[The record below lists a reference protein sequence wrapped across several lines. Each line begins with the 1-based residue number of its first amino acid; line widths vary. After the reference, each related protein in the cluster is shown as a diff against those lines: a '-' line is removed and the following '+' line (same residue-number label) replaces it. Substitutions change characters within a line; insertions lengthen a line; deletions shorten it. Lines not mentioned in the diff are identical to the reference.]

1 MYQTLT
7 FLHSLVR
14 WFVLFSILYSTFR
27 AYKGYFQNL
36 HFSKTDNLAR
46 HWTATIAHIQLVVGI
61 ILYIKS
67 PVVTY
72 FWKDFSLALNHIDS
86 LFFGA
91 IHSTLMLSAIVILT
105 IGSSLA
111 KRKMTDKEKFKTML
125 LWFSI
130 ALFIIV
136 IAIPWPFS
144 PLANRPYIR

>member
-1 MYQTLT
+1 MYQTLP

-14 WFVLFSILYSTFR
+14 WFVLFSILYSIFR

-36 HFSKTDNLAR
+36 HFSKTDNLVR

-61 ILYIKS
+61 ILYVKS
-67 PVVTY
+67 PVVMY
-72 FWKDFSLALNHIDS
+72 FWKDFSQALNHMDS

-105 IGSSLA
+105 IGSSMA

-125 LWFSI
+125 VWFSI
-130 ALFIIV
+130 ALLIIV
-136 IAIPWPFS
+136 IAIYWPFS